1 MRSAARTIV
10 EFALQAQLAPLLL
23 ALSLAVAHLRQQP
36 PLGILRQPGGTRA
49 LEFGGALGD
58 DPRLVLLDLL
68 QLIEEATKVLQL
80 HPVQRLFAAALQIL
94 ALVLA
99 FILGELATT
108 AAVADEPEPLEP
120 RLVCLER
127 CLGSLSAGDREM
139 ILHYYH
145 GDKRSKIENRK
156 RLTDLLQVPI
166 NALRMRALRLRERLQ
181 ACVERC
187 LEA

>member
-1 MRSAARTIV
+1 
-10 EFALQAQLAPLLL
+10 
-23 ALSLAVAHLRQQP
+23 
-36 PLGILRQPGGTRA
+36 
-49 LEFGGALGD
+49 
-58 DPRLVLLDLL
+58 
-68 QLIEEATKVLQL
+68 
-80 HPVQRLFAAALQIL
+80 
-94 ALVLA
+94 
-99 FILGELATT
+99 
-108 AAVADEPEPLEP
+108 
-120 RLVCLER
+120 
-127 CLGSLSAGDREM
+127 M